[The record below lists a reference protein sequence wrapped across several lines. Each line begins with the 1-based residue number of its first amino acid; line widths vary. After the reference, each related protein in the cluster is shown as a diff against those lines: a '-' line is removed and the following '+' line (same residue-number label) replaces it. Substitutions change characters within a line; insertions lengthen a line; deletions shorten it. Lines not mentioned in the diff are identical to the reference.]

1 MNKSVLK
8 KLTVDNLISRIY
20 HLTNLSKQKELIN
33 YPISPRQ
40 LCVLHVMNTLGSK
53 ATSSEVG
60 KIVERDVHVITRIA
74 IDLENEGLITRIK
87 IEPKLNMLSYALT
100 EKGRNMLKVSPETKA
115 ITKVLLTLSK
125 EEQVLLESIL
135 NRILDSLKK
144 DLYTEDS

>member
-1 MNKSVLK
+1 
-8 KLTVDNLISRIY
+8 
-20 HLTNLSKQKELIN
+20 
-33 YPISPRQ
+33 
-40 LCVLHVMNTLGSK
+40 MNTLGSK